1 MDWLNLQEKFGSLK
15 VIRREL
21 LLTRR
26 VVQNIFAWS
35 ETCFGVTIVSK
46 ATFGWWW
53 MAWLLAEIQFWSE
66 FGWSKPHF
74 HDHLWPFI
82 GGLLPRGQWAASAW
96 QNVPQN
102 DWGLRAADDSQWN
115 LQFENGSYQV
125 VVKHILALHPNWSEI
140 VFRGMSV
147 IAIWNHFNLHLHS
160 VKTSGLFYHSNFT
173 WNQF

>member
-1 MDWLNLQEKFGSLK
+1 MLFWIFRLDWHGLVESSVRIWVTVGQQKRATIYK
-15 VIRREL
+15 
-21 LLTRR
+21 LTRR

-102 DWGLRAADDSQWN
+102 DWGLRAAYDSLWN
-115 LQFENGSYQV
+115 LQFENGSYRII
-125 VVKHILALHPNWSEI
+125 VKHILVLHAKLVRNY
-140 VFRGMSV
+140 
-147 IAIWNHFNLHLHS
+147 N
-160 VKTSGLFYHSNFT
+160 
-173 WNQF
+173 

>member
-1 MDWLNLQEKFGSLK
+1 MNLGINVILKFQTGLTWISWIFSKTLGHC
-15 VIRREL
+15 RSSEESYYY

-102 DWGLRAADDSQWN
+102 DWGLRAANDSQWN
-115 LQFENGSYQV
+115 LQFENGSCLEII
-125 VVKHILALHPNWSEI
+125 KHILALYAKLVRSSI
-140 VFRGMSV
+140 
-147 IAIWNHFNLHLHS
+147 
-160 VKTSGLFYHSNFT
+160 
-173 WNQF
+173 